1 MSWNGSDHNGARES
15 GGYDGRES
23 LRDDGTRNPAQ
34 RHSGATAQVEKSS
47 GSARNLGGPLRVTVA
62 LALFVALGG
71 CVWWLVDGSR
81 HAGRAPLPRGKDEAR
96 HVFKTRPAEV
106 AGAVA
111 SADTNAHRTPVRRSR
126 KGTPIPDSVQPDARG
141 ILRHPGG
148 LRWVDTNDLHIVKH
162 PRKRLLFTHACDNQ
176 IATLL
181 TLDPTRMAPFLV
193 GRRRPYGPQFVEDFK
208 ASLAAPP
215 EAHDRDDTPE
225 EAEVRKAVVETKVE
239 LKARM
244 DAGEDIAQVM
254 NDTQKELDRLCQYHA
269 ELKQELSKIECD
281 ETFSDDDVRDYVA
294 AANKLL
300 EKQGIAGFTMPNLL
314 HRQVRL
320 RLMRER
326 HAQETQGTD

>member
-1 MSWNGSDHNGARES
+1 MSWNGSDHDGANKSGGHVGRATLRGDGAASLTHRGTGKVSDGGGAR
-15 GGYDGRES
+15 R
-23 LRDDGTRNPAQ
+23 P
-34 RHSGATAQVEKSS
+34 
-47 GSARNLGGPLRVTVA
+47 GGPLRETVA
-62 LALFVALGG
+62 LALFIALGG
-71 CVWWLVDGSR
+71 GVWWLVDGDR
-81 HAGRAPLPRGKDEAR
+81 HAGSAPLPRNETR
-96 HVFKTRPAEV
+96 HVIETKPAEV
-106 AGAVA
+106 AGSVA
-111 SADTNAHRTPVRRSR
+111 SADTNAHGTPVRRSQ
-126 KGTPIPDSVQPDARG
+126 KGTPIPDSVRPDARG
-141 ILRHPGG
+141 ILRYPGG

-162 PRKRLLFTHACDNQ
+162 PQKRLLFTHACDNQ

-208 ASLAAPP
+208 ASLAALP
-215 EAHDRDDTPE
+215 EAYDKDDTPE
-225 EAEVRKAVVETKVE
+225 EAEVRKAVIETKVE

-269 ELKQELSKIECD
+269 ELKQELSKIERD
-281 ETFSDDDVRDYVA
+281 ETFCDDDVRDYVA

-300 EKQGIAGFTMPNLL
+300 EKQGIAGFTMPDLL

-326 HAQETQGTD
+326 RERETNAGN